1 MKHWCVTEK
10 GHTNTRR
17 IHLHGIFYAPNG
29 MTQFKLINI
38 LRNNWI
44 DGYCYNGKY
53 CNEKTINYVSKY
65 MTKKD
70 MDNPEYTGKV
80 LCSPGLGAGYIKRIG
95 KRHEWNEENTKEDYY
110 TRQGTYIALPK
121 YYKYKLFTEDQREQ
135 LWIYRENS
143 GEKFVGN
150 FKVKITDEKSEE
162 YYNTL
167 RKQHNEDGIKTHKD
181 DIKEIIIKKL
191 QNRRDKNKKSKA
203 KKLFE
208 LYGKELRKK
217 INNDIKLAKDIEEFK
232 KIYEQEIYY
241 LRV

>member
-1 MKHWCVTEK
+1 
-10 GHTNTRR
+10 
-17 IHLHGIFYAPNG
+17 
-29 MTQFKLINI
+29 
-38 LRNNWI
+38 
-44 DGYCYNGKY
+44 
-53 CNEKTINYVSKY
+53 

-95 KRHEWNEENTKEDYY
+95 KRHEWKGEETKEDYY

-121 YYKYKLFTEDQREQ
+121 YYKYKLFTEEQREQ

-150 FKVKITDEKSEE
+150 FKVKVTNEESEK

-167 RKQHNEDGIKTHKD
+167 REQHNRDGIEAHKD

-203 KKLFE
+203 QRLFE
-208 LYGKELRKK
+208 LYGKELRKE
-217 INNDIKLAKDIEEFK
+217 INNSIKLAKDIEEFK

>member
-70 MDNPEYTGKV
+70 EDNPEYTGKV
-80 LCSPGLGAGYIKRIG
+80 LCSPGLGAGDRKS
-95 KRHEWNEENTKEDYY
+95 
-110 TRQGTYIALPK
+110 TRLNSS
-121 YYKYKLFTEDQREQ
+121 QR
-135 LWIYRENS
+135 
-143 GEKFVGN
+143 
-150 FKVKITDEKSEE
+150 T
-162 YYNTL
+162 
-167 RKQHNEDGIKTHKD
+167 
-181 DIKEIIIKKL
+181 
-191 QNRRDKNKKSKA
+191 
-203 KKLFE
+203 
-208 LYGKELRKK
+208 
-217 INNDIKLAKDIEEFK
+217 
-232 KIYEQEIYY
+232 
-241 LRV
+241 

>member
-10 GHTNTRR
+10 GHIRTRR

-65 MTKKD
+65 MTKRD
-70 MDNPEYTGKV
+70 EDNPEYTGKV

-95 KRHEWNEENTKEDYY
+95 ERHIWKGEETKEDYY
-110 TRQGTYIALPK
+110 TRQGTLIALPK

-150 FKVKITDEKSEE
+150 LKVKITDEESEE

-167 RKQHNEDGIKTHKD
+167 RDQHNKEGIKTHKD
-181 DIKEIIIKKL
+181 NIKEIIIKKI

-203 KKLFE
+203 QLLFE
-208 LYGKELRKK
+208 LYGKDLRKT
-217 INNDIKLAKDIEEFK
+217 INNNLRLARDIEEFRK
-232 KIYEQEIYY
+232 VYEEQKFFMHT
-241 LRV
+241 

>member
-1 MKHWCVTEK
+1 MLFRSD
-10 GHTNTRR
+10 TRR

-29 MTQFKLINI
+29 ITQFKLINI
-38 LRNNWI
+38 LKNNWI

-110 TRQGTYIALPK
+110 TRQGTHIALPK
-121 YYKYKLFTEDQREQ
+121 YYKYKLFTEDQRER

-150 FKVKITDEKSEE
+150 FKIKITDEESEE
-162 YYNTL
+162 YYNVL
-167 RKQHNEDGIKTHKD
+167 KKTT
-181 DIKEIIIKKL
+181 
-191 QNRRDKNKKSKA
+191 QRRRNKNTQ
-203 KKLFE
+203 
-208 LYGKELRKK
+208 R
-217 INNDIKLAKDIEEFK
+217 
-232 KIYEQEIYY
+232 
-241 LRV
+241 

>member
-1 MKHWCVTEK
+1 
-10 GHTNTRR
+10 
-17 IHLHGIFYAPNG
+17 
-29 MTQFKLINI
+29 
-38 LRNNWI
+38 
-44 DGYCYNGKY
+44 
-53 CNEKTINYVSKY
+53 
-65 MTKKD
+65 

-95 KRHEWNEENTKEDYY
+95 KRHEWNKENTKEDYY
-110 TRQGTYIALPK
+110 TKRGYIALPK
-121 YYKYKLFTEDQREQ
+121 YYKYKLFTEDQREL

-150 FKVKITDEKSEE
+150 FKIKITDEESEE

-167 RKQHNEDGIKTHKD
+167 KEQHNEDGIKTHKD

-203 KKLFE
+203 QRLFE